1 MQEME
6 HRLKKLAGIVKEL
19 LSQSHG
25 EQMGY
30 ADFYGIDPGATE
42 ALDEL
47 AIESDLYHRI
57 NKEIQIILGNADTQE
72 TIPGTKV

>member
-1 MQEME
+1 ME
-6 HRLKKLAGIVKEL
+6 NRLKKLAGIVKEL

-30 ADFYGIDPGATE
+30 ADFYGIDEAATE

-47 AIESDLYHRI
+47 AVESDLYYRI
-57 NKEIQIILGNADTQE
+57 NKEIQTILGYANTQE
-72 TIPGTKV
+72 GL